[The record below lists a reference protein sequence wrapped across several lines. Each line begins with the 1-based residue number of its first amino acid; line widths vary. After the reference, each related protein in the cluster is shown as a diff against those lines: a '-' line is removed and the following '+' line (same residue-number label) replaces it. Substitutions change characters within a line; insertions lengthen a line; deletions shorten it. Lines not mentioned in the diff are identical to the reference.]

1 MADVNIIIQAKAQQA
16 ISEMK
21 RAENG
26 AKSLGRS
33 ISRTTGVSNQYG
45 KVVDKNTRGL
55 STFAKSGLQ
64 QTGYQVGD
72 FAVQV
77 GGGTSVL
84 QAFGQQGSQLFGIF
98 GAGGAIL
105 GAGIAIV
112 AALGNAYLKSTD
124 MVKDFSEEID
134 ELTTA
139 TKTYTDLVKGERTTL
154 QDLGRDYF
162 EVTEEVKAL
171 HASKIALAEFNLK
184 EQLNQTINALRGEF
198 DAFGQ
203 VARAQERVNKIT
215 NKSSVEY
222 KRLQRQLRLSK
233 TNAFE
238 LGESLGL
245 QREQTEALISKFEAL
260 STIDAFGEPLKAA
273 TLLTEIA
280 DMLIPLMDGA
290 DLATLKTVGS
300 IQLMAEQFLK
310 VKANADI
317 VKTEIPN
324 TFGLIKKDTDR
335 LSQGIANSF
344 GQSFKSVIQ
353 GTASVK
359 DAFKNMA
366 AAIISQL
373 IDVLII
379 QRLVGT
385 VGAGGKGT
393 GTGLAGFLSGTGK
406 AIGGSVQSGSTYMVG
421 ERGPEMFIP
430 NSSGT
435 IVPNNKMGGGAG
447 VVVNQTI
454 NVSTGV
460 AQTVRTEIAT
470 LMPQIAEASKAA
482 VLDAKQR
489 GGNFSRAF

>member
-33 ISRTTGVSNQYG
+33 ISRTTGFSNQYG

-84 QAFGQQGSQLFGIF
+84 QAFVQQGSQLFGSV

-105 GAGIAIV
+105 GAGTAIV

-344 GQSFKSVIQ
+344 GQSSKSVIM

-385 VGAGGKGT
+385 VGTGGSGGT
-393 GTGLAGFLSGTGK
+393 GIAGFLSGTR
-406 AIGGSVQSGSTYMVG
+406 AVGGQVTTGQSYLVG
-421 ERGPEMFIP
+421 ENGPELFRP
-430 NSSGT
+430 SASGT

>member
-77 GGGTSVL
+77 GGGTSML

-105 GAGIAIV
+105 GAAIAIV

-154 QDLGRDYF
+154 EDLGRDYF
-162 EVTEEVKAL
+162 NVTEEVKAL

-203 VARAQERVNKIT
+203 VARVQEKVNNVT
-215 NKSSVEY
+215 DKSSKQY
-222 KRLQRQLRLSK
+222 KLLQRQLRLAK

-245 QREQTEALISKFEAL
+245 QREQTEALMGKFEAL
-260 STIDAFGEPLKAA
+260 STIDAFGEPLRAA
-273 TLLTEIA
+273 TILTEIA

-317 VKTEIPN
+317 VKTEVPN
-324 TFGLIKKDTDR
+324 AFGLIKKDTDR

-353 GTASVK
+353 GTESIK

-366 AAIISQL
+366 ASIISQL

-379 QRLVGT
+379 QQLVGT
-385 VGAGGKGT
+385 VGTGGKGT
-393 GTGLAGFLSGTGK
+393 GTGLAGFFSRTGK